1 MAQSENVSRRQFIGT
16 ASAALGA
23 GLYGT
28 SGQVLAAEGGPKITN
43 KADRLPREVWVA
55 SFSLGNLSA
64 DTPEQMVSKMLK
76 KMEEVAPYQ
85 PDIVCLT
92 ELFAFMNTARKPP
105 LSQAAEEAPG
115 PICKRIGEYAKQHNC
130 YVICPTHTK
139 QNGRFYCSSVLID
152 RQGGVVGEYHKIH
165 PTVDEI
171 KNGVA
176 PGVLKPPVFKTDFGT
191 IGMQICFDANWY
203 DGWRYLRKAG
213 AEIVFWSSAYPGGKL
228 IDSLAR
234 LNKYPIVTS
243 TRSNPT
249 RVIDVTGDESATSGR
264 FNDWVCVPV
273 NLEKAAVHI
282 WPYVQKFSALRAK
295 YGRKLSIKILDQ
307 EDWAVVESRSADI
320 KIADVLKEFDIPTFE
335 EHIVRAEKVQDKHR

>member
-1 MAQSENVSRRQFIGT
+1 MAQNVSRRQFIRT
-16 ASAALGA
+16 ASAALGV

-28 SGQVLAAEGGPKITN
+28 SVLSSAAESGSKITN

-55 SFSLGNLSA
+55 SFSIQGLSA
-64 DTPEQMVSKMLK
+64 DTPTEMVSKMLK
-76 KMEEVAPYQ
+76 RMEEVAPYQ

-130 YVICPTHTK
+130 YVVCPTHTV

-165 PTVDEI
+165 PTTGEVKSGI
-171 KNGVA
+171 R
-176 PGVLKPPVFKTDFGT
+176 PGALKPPVFKTDFGT

-234 LNKYPIVTS
+234 LNKYYIVTS

-249 RVIDVTGDESATSGR
+249 RVVDVTGDTLATCTR
-264 FNDWVCVPV
+264 FKNWVCAPI
-273 NLEKAAVHI
+273 NLEKVSVYI
-282 WPYVQKFSALRAK
+282 WPYVQKFGALRAK
-295 YGRKLSIKILDQ
+295 YGRKLAIRILGYQ
-307 EDWAVVESRSADI
+307 DWAVIESRCPEV
-320 KIADVLKEFDIPTFE
+320 KVADVLKEFEIPTCE
-335 EHIVRAEKVQDKHR
+335 EHLVQAAKVQDKHR